1 MNEQMNFFKRIFH
14 RKRERDVRPLR
25 IEGVKTSLT
34 KTPDE
39 QELAAQALLESLG
52 SDKRK
57 VKAASKREQNGART
71 SSAEREQA
79 RPQGKSDQPAKGTPE
94 YYRTL
99 STKIRESRA
108 AEARLTMRYLAYCEE
123 QLALPKELYVGQ
135 IAEMEVELYKRQTIA
150 EREGG
155 ELLRRWQHCL
165 AEVIVRQMSAVSG
178 TLSIDPDEDI
188 ATTTD

>member
-25 IEGVKTSLT
+25 IEGVKTT
-34 KTPDE
+34 RTATPDN
-39 QELAAQALLESLG
+39 QELAAQALMESLG
-52 SDKRK
+52 SEKGVKGEKRK
-57 VKAASKREQNGART
+57 
-71 SSAEREQA
+71 
-79 RPQGKSDQPAKGTPE
+79 GKSNQPAKGTPE

-123 QLALPKELYVGQ
+123 QLALPVPLYDGQ
-135 IAEMEVELYKRQTIA
+135 IAEMEGELYKRQTVA

-178 TLSIDPDEDI
+178 TLSIDPDEEEI
-188 ATTTD
+188 KTD

>member
-1 MNEQMNFFKRIFH
+1 MNEQMSFFKRIFH

-57 VKAASKREQNGART
+57 VKSEKTR
-71 SSAEREQA
+71 
-79 RPQGKSDQPAKGTPE
+79 QPAKGTPE

-135 IAEMEVELYKRQTIA
+135 IAEMEGELYKRQTIA

>member
-52 SDKRK
+52 SGKGVKGEKRK
-57 VKAASKREQNGART
+57 
-71 SSAEREQA
+71 
-79 RPQGKSDQPAKGTPE
+79 GKSGQPAKGTPE

-178 TLSIDPDEDI
+178 TLSIDPDEEE
-188 ATTTD
+188 TTTD

>member
-57 VKAASKREQNGART
+57 VKTASKREQNGART

-79 RPQGKSDQPAKGTPE
+79 RPQGKSGQPAKGTPE

-178 TLSIDPDEDI
+178 TLSIDPDEEE
-188 ATTTD
+188 TTTD